1 MEQAARLGIVLAL
14 LSAVGFSF
22 KAILIKL
29 AYPYG
34 VDAVTLL
41 TLRMLFSAP
50 VYAVVLWRENV
61 RRPAPVT
68 RLQFWQIAGLG
79 VVGYYGA
86 SLLDFLGLQYISAG
100 LERVVLF
107 AYPTLVVVLS
117 ALFLGKRIG
126 RREGVALVLSYL
138 GIAASFIHDIRFAG
152 DASKVWLGGA
162 LVLGSAL
169 TYAIYLIGNGQLVA
183 RVGAARLTAQA
194 MLWSAAAIFVQ
205 FLLSRPLSALLLPWP
220 VYAYAIA
227 MALFSTVLPTFMT
240 SMAIRRIGSA
250 RFGLIGA
257 VGPVATIFLGAWLL
271 GERVTLLQLAGAALV
286 MAGVVLVSRMPKPV
300 PAPVRGATLG
310 TEPAA

>member
-1 MEQAARLGIVLAL
+1 MEQAARLGVLLAAL
-14 LSAVGFSF
+14 AAIGFSF

-50 VYAVVLWRENV
+50 VYAVVLWRERV
-61 RRPAPVT
+61 RAPLT
-68 RLQFWQIAGLG
+68 LSRTQAWQIAGLG
-79 VVGYYGA
+79 VVGYYAA

-107 AYPTLVVVLS
+107 AYPTLVVLLS

-126 RREGVALVLSYL
+126 RREGVALLVSYL
-138 GIAASFIHDIRFAG
+138 GIAASFAHDVRFSG
-152 DASKVWLGGA
+152 DAAGVWLGGA

-183 RVGAARLTAQA
+183 RVGAMRLTAQA

-205 FLLSRPLSALLLPWP
+205 FLLTRPLTALVLPWP
-220 VYAYAIA
+220 VYGYAIA

-240 SMAIRRIGSA
+240 TLAIRRIGSA

-257 VGPVATIFLGAWLL
+257 IGPVATIFLGAWLL
-271 GERVTLLQLAGAALV
+271 DEHITTLQLAGAALV
-286 MAGVVLVSRMPKPV
+286 MAGVLLVSGAV
-300 PAPVRGATLG
+300 PARRSGRAAVRQPVA
-310 TEPAA
+310 